1 MQKRQCVKG
10 KKVVSGVLR
19 EVKHG
24 KGRESVPG
32 EQARKVGR
40 GQIIKDLVWQCQ
52 AVVSKWGL
60 YLLSNLI
67 KRT

>member
-10 KKVVSGVLR
+10 KKVLSGVLR

-52 AVVSKWGL
+52 AMVSK
-60 YLLSNLI
+60 
-67 KRT
+67 